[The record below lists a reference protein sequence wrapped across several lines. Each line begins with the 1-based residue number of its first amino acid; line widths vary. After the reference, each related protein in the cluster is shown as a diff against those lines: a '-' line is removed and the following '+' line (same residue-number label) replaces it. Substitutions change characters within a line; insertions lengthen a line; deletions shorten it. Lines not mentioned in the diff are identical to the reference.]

1 MAKAILISIRPEWV
15 KKILAGEKTL
25 EVRKTRPKLETPFKC
40 YIYCTNS
47 GVAMGMWGKHGKV
60 VGEFVC
66 DKIDCVDIPYPAFM
80 GKLDTHWTED
90 SGCTYYQLHRYFYH
104 DMAYFWHISN
114 LKIYDNPKQLSEF
127 KGLCRVEAD
136 CCACSYYNYTKM
148 DCDCRTIKRSPRS
161 WCYVEEL
168 K

>member
-1 MAKAILISIRPEWV
+1 MSKAVLISIRPEWV

-25 EVRKTRPKLETPFKC
+25 EVRKTRPKMETPFKC
-40 YIYCTNS
+40 HIYCTNS

-80 GKLDTHWTED
+80 GKLDKHWTED
-90 SGCTYYQLHRYFYH
+90 SCCTYYQLHRYFYH
-104 DMAYFWHISN
+104 DRAYFWHISN
-114 LKIYDNPKQLSEF
+114 LKIYDDPKQLNEF
-127 KGLCRVEAD
+127 MGLRKTKFGYAPVE
-136 CCACSYYNYTKM
+136 
-148 DCDCRTIKRSPRS
+148 IKRPPQS